1 MGSDHVGKFCYVS
14 WFVLQG
20 EKMVEIFRYIDL
32 NSLRVKL
39 RLKSAGIA
47 ENIHFV
53 GIPNRYVT
61 NYTIMNVCFLS
72 VAVTLMDLLILTSLS
87 VSSRTVKYEVL
98 RLLFQVNL

>member
-39 RLKSAGIA
+39 R
-47 ENIHFV
+47 V
-53 GIPNRYVT
+53 
-61 NYTIMNVCFLS
+61 
-72 VAVTLMDLLILTSLS
+72 
-87 VSSRTVKYEVL
+87 
-98 RLLFQVNL
+98 